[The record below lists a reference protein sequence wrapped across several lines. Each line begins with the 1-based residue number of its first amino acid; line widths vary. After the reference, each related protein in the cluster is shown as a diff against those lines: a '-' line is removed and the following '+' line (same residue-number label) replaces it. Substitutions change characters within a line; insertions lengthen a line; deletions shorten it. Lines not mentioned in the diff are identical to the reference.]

1 MILDQNT
8 TYNGDLIH
16 KRFAYEFLR
25 KNVSP
30 IGDLI
35 CFRGAMNVT
44 TNLIDQEDL
53 LAKDYIYSND
63 AINFVWEI
71 PNLCP
76 FGAVAF
82 QRLFNTQIA
91 NILSVRYLKKPIE
104 LRGDDLMV
112 HDTFIGS
119 DGKEQKVG
127 KASVSITYSTN
138 NVAIGHTGINIDAG
152 KSAPGFA
159 YSTKLSD
166 EDAISFMKDIESV
179 FYISTRDIQIAT
191 TKVIL

>member
-1 MILDQNT
+1 M
-8 TYNGDLIH
+8 
-16 KRFAYEFLR
+16 
-25 KNVSP
+25 
-30 IGDLI
+30 
-35 CFRGAMNVT
+35 
-44 TNLIDQEDL
+44 
-53 LAKDYIYSND
+53 
-63 AINFVWEI
+63 
-71 PNLCP
+71 
-76 FGAVAF
+76 
-82 QRLFNTQIA
+82 
-91 NILSVRYLKKPIE
+91 RYLKKPIE
-104 LRGDDLMV
+104 LRGDDLKV

-166 EDAISFMKDIESV
+166 EDAISFMKDIENV
-179 FYISTRDIQIAT
+179 FYISTRDMQIAT